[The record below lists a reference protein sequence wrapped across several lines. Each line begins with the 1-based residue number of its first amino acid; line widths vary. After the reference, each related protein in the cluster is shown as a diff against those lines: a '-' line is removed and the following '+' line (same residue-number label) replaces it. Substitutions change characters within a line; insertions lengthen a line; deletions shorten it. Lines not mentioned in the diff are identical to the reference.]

1 MAARVRS
8 SCGGG
13 GGEVA
18 SESRK
23 RAQYG
28 AAQAAHENKKR
39 AQYGVVSL
47 AAASPSRHLLLLLL
61 VVVVFAFCRYLCVPL
76 SLRVMDL
83 GMGMGG
89 RRMGA
94 DPSAG
99 GEGSVVDTAE
109 MVYISSLAL
118 LKMLKHGTS
127 YSVAERERERSARGL
142 PATST

>member
-23 RAQYG
+23 SAQYG
-28 AAQAAHENKKR
+28 AAERRTKTR
-39 AQYGVVSL
+39 SAQYGVVSL